1 MRDSD
6 IEWVEAMGIR
16 FSNLTFDEAVGRIVA
31 MARTPEPQF
40 AVTPNV
46 DHIVQMRRD
55 ADMRAIYREADLSL
69 CDGMPLKWAMTWLGR
84 PLKEKVSGSDLAAAV
99 CGAAAREGV
108 SVFFLGAAAGVAE
121 ECARRLTERFP
132 GLKVAGVH
140 SPPMGLEKDPESERR
155 VIEIIRQARPGLLL
169 VALGTPRQEKFIH
182 RNLRAMNVPMSVGV
196 GAAFDFI
203 AGVVPRA
210 PRWMRRCGLEWLWR
224 LAREPK
230 RLWRRYLVDDMRFF
244 GIVWREWRRERGR
257 R

>member
-1 MRDSD
+1 
-6 IEWVEAMGIR
+6 MGVR
-16 FSNLTFDEAVGRIVA
+16 FSDLRFDEAVDRIIA

-55 ADMRAIYREADLSL
+55 AEMRAVYREAGLSL
-69 CDGMPLKWAMTWLGR
+69 CDGMPLKWAMSWLGR
-84 PLKEKVSGSDLAAAV
+84 PLKEKVSGSDLAAAL
-99 CGAAAREGV
+99 CGAAARNGLR
-108 SVFFLGAAAGVAE
+108 VFFLGAAPGVAE
-121 ECARRLTERFP
+121 ECARRLAERFP

-140 SPPMGLEKDPESERR
+140 SPPLGFEEKPEVEKGVVETVRR
-155 VIEIIRQARPGLLL
+155 ARPDLLL

-182 RNLRAMNVPMSVGV
+182 RHLREMNVPMSVGV

-210 PRWMRRCGLEWLWR
+210 PRWMRRRGLEWLWR

-230 RLWRRYLVDDMRFF
+230 RLWRRYLIDDMRFF
-244 GIVWREWRRERGR
+244 GIVWREWRRTRG
-257 R
+257 